1 MWMWPDSKPLTVHF
15 DLSRNE
21 KGQEELG
28 QRDPPSGGIGK
39 YRKEGMIT
47 LRSWNSTV
55 FLRRTVSQGQTSQG
69 QRGKAF
75 GAVGFSASSCSRKQG
90 EEIVGPVP

>member
-1 MWMWPDSKPLTVHF
+1 M
-15 DLSRNE
+15 E

-47 LRSWNSTV
+47 LRYWNSTV
-55 FLRRTVSQGQTSQG
+55 FLKRTVSQGQ
-69 QRGKAF
+69 
-75 GAVGFSASSCSRKQG
+75 ASTEG
-90 EEIVGPVP
+90 